1 MSEVILIKD
10 IDRNEML
17 HRLLVGK
24 VTNYDYDPE
33 NVKNE
38 TDVQGA
44 ALGKT
49 SLC

>member
-1 MSEVILIKD
+1 
-10 IDRNEML
+10 ML
-17 HRLLVGK
+17 CRLLVGK

-33 NVKNE
+33 NDKIDTNVPG
-38 TDVQGA
+38 V